1 MSKRGKIIVLVVAN
15 FVLLLLSFVGVWLY
29 VENKKVRLYEEAL
42 SNFNSCFQNGDV
54 RVKSFTTPYGFD
66 YTDITDE
73 ECPKGIKTYEV
84 DVVSVDRKGESCYG
98 WGLEVV
104 KKSDKFYD
112 KDSVMRQGA
121 VVRFILFPTYINVRD
136 TNSSPTGYIES
147 DFKKFLRN
155 YKGYNDGNSIANLK
169 SIIDNEYYHLAE
181 SDMCDNRDYER
192 RVAEEFEQGSDYYRV
207 FGSKTLFSTYS
218 VQLRHEDVIMDDFLN
233 KLVMVL
239 LMLLVVEMFVTQKIG
254 TINSK
259 IGIKQ

>member
-42 SNFNSCFQNGDV
+42 NNFNSCFQNGDV
-54 RVKSFTTPYGFD
+54 RVKSFTTPYGYD

-84 DVVSVDRKGESCYG
+84 DVVSVDRKGELCYG

-104 KKSDKFYD
+104 KKLDKSYD
-112 KDSVMRQGA
+112 KDSVMQQGA

-147 DFKKFLRN
+147 DFKMFLRN
-155 YKGYNDGNSIANLK
+155 YRGNNSGNSIAELRY
-169 SIIDNEYYHLAE
+169 IIDNEYYNLAATDM
-181 SDMCDNRDYER
+181 SDIGDYQR

-207 FGSKTLFSTYS
+207 FGAKTLYSTYS
-218 VQLRHEDVIMDDFLN
+218 IQLRHENVIIEELFSKTVIIFL
-233 KLVMVL
+233 L
-239 LMLLVVEMFVTQKIG
+239 LLVIEFGVRWRMLK
-254 TINSK
+254 K
-259 IGIKQ
+259 